1 MKAYLVATGFL
12 ALIAC
17 SGGNGD
23 EASNE
28 DSLNS
33 IVATTNP
40 EEGVSEFGQE
50 VTNPNKAQGETSIQF
65 MEMVHDFGDV
75 KYPSENLFTFKFK
88 NTGTLPLIIESATAS
103 CGCTVPNKPEEAILP
118 GQIGELDV
126 IFSPK
131 EGQQGS
137 PVTKQVTVIANTNP
151 ASTVLEIKAN
161 VLGPK
166 G

>member
-1 MKAYLVATGFL
+1 
-12 ALIAC
+12 
-17 SGGNGD
+17 
-23 EASNE
+23 
-28 DSLNS
+28 
-33 IVATTNP
+33 
-40 EEGVSEFGQE
+40 
-50 VTNPNKAQGETSIQF
+50 

-137 PVTKQVTVIANTNP
+137 VVTKQVTVIANTNP

>member
-1 MKAYLVATGFL
+1 MKTYLIATSFL
-12 ALIAC
+12 ALVAC

-23 EASNE
+23 DAANE
-28 DSLNS
+28 DTLNS

-40 EEGVSEFGQE
+40 VEGASEFGQE
-50 VTNPNKAQGETSIQF
+50 VTNPNKAQGVTSIQF

-75 KYPSENLFTFKFK
+75 KFPSENLFTFKFK
-88 NTGTLPLIIESATAS
+88 NTGSLPLIIESATAS

-131 EGQQGS
+131 EGQQGT
-137 PVTKQVTVIANTNP
+137 PVTKQVTVIANTDP
-151 ASTVLEIKAN
+151 SSTVLEIKAN

-166 G
+166 N